1 MRIFITIC
9 LLLSY
14 SLLSAQ
20 SLSDFEKAA
29 KLHSQ
34 VISGE
39 RKFESLT
46 PNEQQQVLAVQQLF
60 INSCGD
66 LHGKCKDVCEA
77 ANELKS
83 AADDLSNCA
92 KRHDYSNDC
101 RSKFRETKYKFES
114 YESAVSDATG
124 DCS

>member
-1 MRIFITIC
+1 MRSLITIF
-9 LLLSY
+9 LLLSC
-14 SLLSAQ
+14 SLLNAQ

-34 VISGE
+34 VVSGE
-39 RKFESLT
+39 RKFENLT
-46 PNEQQQVLAVQQLF
+46 PNEQQQVLSIQQLF
-60 INSCGD
+60 ANSCGK

-101 RSKFRETKYKFES
+101 RSKFRETKYKFET
-114 YESAVSDATG
+114 YESAVSDASG

>member
-1 MRIFITIC
+1 MRIFTTIC
-9 LLLSY
+9 LLLSCT
-14 SLLSAQ
+14 LLNAQ
-20 SLSDFEKAA
+20 SPSDFEKAV
-29 KLHSQ
+29 KIHSQ
-34 VISGE
+34 VVSGE

-46 PNEQQQVLAVQQLF
+46 PNEQQQVLSIQQLF
-60 INSCGD
+60 TNSCGE
-66 LHGKCKDVCEA
+66 LNGKCKDVCEA

-101 RSKFRETKYKFES
+101 RRKFRETKYKFES
-114 YESAVSDATG
+114 YESAVSDASS